1 MKRVVVTGMGVLTPI
16 GNNVED
22 YWKNLQNGISGAAPI
37 TRFDSTHFKTQFA
50 CELKNFNAADYL
62 DKSEIKRNDL
72 YVQYAL
78 IAAEEAI
85 KNAGID
91 LSQTNLKRAGVIW
104 ASGNAGFTT
113 FEEQV
118 SEYATGDG
126 IPRYNP
132 FFIPKTLGNMASGM
146 ISIKYGLRGI
156 TYTAVSACAAS
167 NTAIMDAFNYIQW
180 GKADLLITGGSEAA
194 IAKAGIGSFNSM
206 KALSTRNDDPSSAS
220 RPFDKDRDGFVMG
233 EGAGALVLE
242 EYEHAKNR
250 GATILAEVAGAAMT
264 SDAYHMSATHP
275 KGEGAYDAMILALED
290 AALSPDD
297 VDYINA
303 HATSTPLGD
312 VSEIFAIERCFGN
325 NVHQPQLSA
334 TKSMTGHLLGAAGA
348 IEAVA
353 SVLSVQHDLIPP
365 TINLKQQDERIPSY
379 IQITTEASPQ
389 PVNVAMSN
397 NFGFGGHNAVVIFK
411 KPTV

>member
-1 MKRVVVTGMGVLTPI
+1 MRRVVVTGLGALTPI
-16 GNNVED
+16 GNNVEE
-22 YWKNLQNGISGAAPI
+22 YWNNLKEGKSGAALI
-37 TRFDSTHFKTQFA
+37 TRFDASNFKTKFA
-50 CELKNFNAADYL
+50 CELKDFRIEDHL

-72 YVQYAL
+72 YVHYAFVA
-78 IAAEEAI
+78 AAEAL
-85 KNAGID
+85 KNSGLD
-91 LSQTNLKRAGVIW
+91 LNKINLKRAGVIW

-118 SEYATGDG
+118 TEFAKGDG

-167 NTAIMDAFNYIQW
+167 NTAIMDAFNYIRW
-180 GKADLLITGGSEAA
+180 GKADVIITGGSEAA

-206 KALSTRNDDPSSAS
+206 KALSTRNEDPASAS
-220 RPFDKDRDGFVMG
+220 RPFDQDRDGFVMG
-233 EGAGALVLE
+233 EGAGALILE
-242 EYEHAKNR
+242 EYEHAVNR
-250 GATILAEVAGAAMT
+250 GANILAEVAGAAMT

-275 KGEGAYDAMILALED
+275 EGEGAFDAMQLALED
-290 AALSPDD
+290 AGLYPKD

-312 VSEIFAIERCFGN
+312 VSEVKAILRLFKED
-325 NVHQPQLSA
+325 HQPILSS
-334 TKSMTGHLLGAAGA
+334 TKSMTGHLLGGAGA

-353 SVLSVQHDLIPP
+353 SILSIQHDLIPT
-365 TINLKQQDERIPSY
+365 TINLQQKDERIPSH
-379 IQITTEASPQ
+379 IKIAQENISQ
-389 PVNVAMSN
+389 PINVAMSN
-397 NFGFGGHNAVVIFK
+397 NFGFGGHNAVVVFK
-411 KPTV
+411 KYK